1 MLTLAF
7 VLLLST
13 ALLGGVLAAR
23 HPRTEYAPPGPVF
36 GALHGLVGIA
46 GFTALLLS
54 LRGPPRGETMG
65 VGQFGRF
72 SAALLAAALVV
83 AIPIAVMRLRRRDI
97 SSVVIAAHAT
107 IAVSGVVILAAYTSV
122 D

>member
-23 HPRTEYAPPGPVF
+23 HLRTEYAPPGPVF

-54 LRGPPRGETMG
+54 LRGPPRGETM
-65 VGQFGRF
+65 V
-72 SAALLAAALVV
+72 AATVRWLE
-83 AIPIAVMRLRRRDI
+83 RLRRLF
-97 SSVVIAAHAT
+97 
-107 IAVSGVVILAAYTSV
+107 AV
-122 D
+122 